1 MMNRDLE
8 LLAGLHPRDVAAVLS
23 LGHTVALAT
32 GDKLFRL
39 GDEADHLFSI
49 NRGRIALTMPMAVR
63 DRDENILIEE
73 RAAGQTVG
81 WSALIP
87 PHRFSLTA
95 AALVETEVIAL
106 PRAALVEYFTG
117 NPDVGYAVTRNI
129 ATVIGQRLEVFQAMW
144 LREMQRLVKLSYA

>member
-1 MMNRDLE
+1 MVNRDAE
-8 LLAGLHPRDVAAVLS
+8 LLDGLHPRDVAAVLA

-39 GDEADHLFSI
+39 GEEADHLFTI

-63 DRDENILIEE
+63 DRDEDILIEE

-106 PRAALVEYFTG
+106 PSAALVEYFSG
-117 NPDVGYAVTRNI
+117 NPDVGYAVMRNI
-129 ATVIGQRLEVFQAMW
+129 ASVIGQRLQVFQAMW

>member
-1 MMNRDLE
+1 MMNHDAE

-23 LGHTVALAT
+23 LGHPVALST

-39 GDEADHLFSI
+39 GDEADHLFTI
-49 NRGRIALTMPMAVR
+49 NRGRMALTMPMAVR
-63 DRDENILIEE
+63 DRAEDILIEE
-73 RAAGQTVG
+73 RGAGQTVG

-106 PRAALVEYFTG
+106 PRAALVEFFTG

>member
-1 MMNRDLE
+1 MINRDAE
-8 LLAGLHPRDVAAVLS
+8 LLTGLHPRDVAEVLA
-23 LGHTVALAT
+23 LGHPVALAT

-39 GDEADHLFSI
+39 GEEANHLYII

-63 DRDENILIEE
+63 DKDEDILIEE
-73 RAAGQTVG
+73 LAPGQTVG

-87 PHRFSLTA
+87 PHRFSLTG

-106 PRAALVEYFTG
+106 PRVALVEYFSG

-129 ATVIGQRLEVFQAMW
+129 ASVIGQRLQVFQAMW
-144 LREMQRLVKLSYA
+144 LREMQRVVKLSYA

>member
-1 MMNRDLE
+1 MMTRDTE
-8 LLAGLHPRDVAAVLS
+8 LLSGLHPRDVSAVLA
-23 LGHTVALAT
+23 LGHTVSLAT
-32 GDKLFRL
+32 GDKLFKL
-39 GDEADHLFSI
+39 GDEADHLYTI
-49 NRGRIALTMPMAVR
+49 TRGRVALTMPMAVR

-73 RAAGQTVG
+73 RGAGQTVG

-95 AALVETEVIAL
+95 SALVETELVAL

-144 LREMQRLVKLSYA
+144 LREMQRVVKLSYA